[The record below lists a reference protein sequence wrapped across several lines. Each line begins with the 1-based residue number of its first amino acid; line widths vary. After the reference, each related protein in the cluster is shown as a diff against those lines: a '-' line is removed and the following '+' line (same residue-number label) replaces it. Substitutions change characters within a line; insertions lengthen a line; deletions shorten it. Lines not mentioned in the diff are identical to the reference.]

1 MYKSLYIVE
10 REKNDE
16 WRERNERYR
25 IKSTDKRLEAKQ
37 NGREMKLN
45 DKALGREWTT
55 MKKIYIIENMKREMI
70 EGDGMRYTEK
80 RGEVFRCW
88 SRARAWSAPVGPSCW
103 NSEAGNSR
111 CCLYCCS
118 SALCGWDSGAD

>member
-10 REKNDE
+10 REWRNDE

-55 MKKIYIIENMKREMI
+55 MKNIYIYNRKYE
-70 EGDGMRYTEK
+70 EGDDR
-80 RGEVFRCW
+80 RG
-88 SRARAWSAPVGPSCW
+88 W
-103 NSEAGNSR
+103 NEIHREERRS
-111 CCLYCCS
+111 L
-118 SALCGWDSGAD
+118 

>member
-10 REKNDE
+10 REWRNDE

-45 DKALGREWTT
+45 DKSSGSRMDDDE
-55 MKKIYIIENMKREMI
+55 KYIYNRKYE
-70 EGDGMRYTEK
+70 EGDDR
-80 RGEVFRCW
+80 RG
-88 SRARAWSAPVGPSCW
+88 W
-103 NSEAGNSR
+103 NEIHREERRS
-111 CCLYCCS
+111 L
-118 SALCGWDSGAD
+118 